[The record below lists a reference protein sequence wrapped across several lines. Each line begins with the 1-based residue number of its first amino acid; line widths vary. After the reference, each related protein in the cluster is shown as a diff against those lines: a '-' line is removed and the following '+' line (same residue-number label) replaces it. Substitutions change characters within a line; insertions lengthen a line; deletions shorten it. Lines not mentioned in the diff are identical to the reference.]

1 LIALN
6 RGLLYNYTINKIILT
21 KLREGLAVL
30 AEGFFITFE
39 GIEGSGKTTQI
50 NLLAGYLQKKG
61 YDVLVSREPGGTP
74 LGEKIRQLLLDP
86 QYESMDYRTEILLY
100 AADRAQHVKE
110 KIKPALEQGKIVISD
125 RFVDSNLAYQAAGRG
140 LDYDMVY
147 QINDWVIDS
156 TWPDLTFILDIDIKE
171 GLKRARAMSLD
182 ETGDR
187 LEREVDDFHQ
197 RVRDAYLEM
206 AESNRFALVDAG
218 GTETEVQNDIKKII
232 ARRLF

>member
-1 LIALN
+1 M
-6 RGLLYNYTINKIILT
+6 
-21 KLREGLAVL
+21 

-50 NLLAGYLQKKG
+50 NLLADYLQEMG

-86 QYESMDYRTEILLY
+86 QYDSMDYRTEILLY
-100 AADRAQHVKE
+100 TADRAQHVKE
-110 KIKPALEQGKIVISD
+110 KIKPALEEGKIVISD
-125 RFVDSNLAYQAAGRG
+125 RFADSNLAYQAAGRG
-140 LDYDMVY
+140 LDYEMVY

-171 GLKRARAMSLD
+171 GLKRARAVSLD
-182 ETGDR
+182 KAGDR

-197 RVRDAYLEM
+197 RVREAYLEM
-206 AESNRFALVDAG
+206 AEAERFALVDAG
-218 GTETEVQNDIKKII
+218 GTEEEVQKDIQKII
-232 ARRLF
+232 SRRLF

>member
-1 LIALN
+1 
-6 RGLLYNYTINKIILT
+6 
-21 KLREGLAVL
+21 L

-39 GIEGSGKTTQI
+39 GIEGSGKSTQI
-50 NLLAGYLQKKG
+50 NLLAEYLRGKD
-61 YDVLVSREPGGTP
+61 YDVLVSREPGGTA

-86 QYESMDYRTEILLY
+86 QYDSMDYRTEILLY
-100 AADRAQHVKE
+100 AADRAQHFKE

-140 LDYDMVY
+140 LDYEMVY

-156 TWPDLTFILDIDIKE
+156 TWPDLTLLLDIDIKE
-171 GLKRARAMSLD
+171 GLKRARAISLD
-182 ETGDR
+182 AAGDR

-206 AESNRFALVDAG
+206 TAAERFVLVDAG
-218 GTETEVQNDIKKII
+218 KSKEEVQKEIKKII
-232 ARRLF
+232 VRRLF

>member
-1 LIALN
+1 
-6 RGLLYNYTINKIILT
+6 
-21 KLREGLAVL
+21 L

-50 NLLAGYLQKKG
+50 NLLADHLQNKG
-61 YDVLVSREPGGTP
+61 YDVLVSREPGGTS

-86 QYESMDYRTEILLY
+86 QYDSMDYRTEILLY

-110 KIKPALEQGKIVISD
+110 KIKPALEQGRIVISD
-125 RFVDSNLAYQAAGRG
+125 RFVDSNLAYQSAGRG
-140 LDYDMVY
+140 LDYEMVY

-171 GLKRARAMSLD
+171 GLKRARALSLD
-182 ETGDR
+182 AAGDR

-197 RVRDAYLEM
+197 RVRDAYLKM
-206 AESNRFALVDAG
+206 AAAERFVLVDAG
-218 GTETEVQNDIKKII
+218 GSKEEVQEDIKKII
-232 ARRLF
+232 ARRLL

>member
-1 LIALN
+1 MAD
-6 RGLLYNYTINKIILT
+6 
-21 KLREGLAVL
+21 
-30 AEGFFITFE
+30 GFFITFE

-50 NLLAGYLQKKG
+50 NFLAEYLQKKG
-61 YDVLVSREPGGTP
+61 YDVLVSREPGGTA

-86 QYESMDYRTEILLY
+86 QYDSMDYRTEILLY
-100 AADRAQHVKE
+100 AADRAQHFKE
-110 KIKPALEQGKIVISD
+110 KIKPALKRGKIVISD

-140 LDYDMVY
+140 LDYEMVY

-156 TWPDLTFILDIDIKE
+156 TWPDLTFLLNIDIKE
-171 GLKRARAMSLD
+171 GLRRARALSLD
-182 ETGDR
+182 AAGDR

-206 AESNRFALVDAG
+206 AESERFALVDAG
-218 GTETEVQNDIKKII
+218 QSREEVQRNIKKII

>member
-1 LIALN
+1 M
-6 RGLLYNYTINKIILT
+6 
-21 KLREGLAVL
+21 

-50 NLLAGYLQKKG
+50 NLLADYFQNKG

-74 LGEKIRQLLLDP
+74 LGKKIRNLLLDP
-86 QYESMDYRTEILLY
+86 QYDSMDYRTEILLY

-110 KIKPALEQGKIVISD
+110 MIKPALEKGKIVISD

-140 LDYDMVY
+140 LDYEMVY
-147 QINDWVIDS
+147 QINEWVIDS

-171 GLKRARAMSLD
+171 GLKRARAQSFD
-182 ETGDR
+182 AEGDR

-197 RVRDAYLEM
+197 RVRDAYLKM
-206 AESNRFALVDAG
+206 AEKERFALINAG
-218 GTETEVQNDIKKII
+218 ESIENIRKNIENII
-232 ARRLF
+232 SRRLF